1 MNSDFKISNRHFN
14 ILANKRIKVYEM
26 QGTYI
31 IENNNSI
38 TGYTGYTGYTGPT
51 GPTGT
56 SSNTGATGPTGPSGY
71 TGYTGS
77 TGYTGATGPT
87 GPYGYTGYTG
97 PTGYTGATGPTGP
110 TGPSGYTGYTGPT
123 GYTGATGP
131 TGPTGPSGY
140 TGYTGPTG
148 YTGVTGPT
156 GLNTMTSYTVSPV
169 MTLNNYTNLY
179 TEVGIYDIYQIDTSS
194 NQINVTLP
202 LISTLNN
209 YKRSHIFCDIGG
221 NLISKNLQLISQN
234 PDTIAGDTNFLLNIN
249 YSSVQIISNA
259 NVGGNTKWLII

>member
-87 GPYGYTGYTG
+87 GPY
-97 PTGYTGATGPTGP
+97 
-110 TGPSGYTGYTGPT
+110 GYTGYTGPT